1 MGNMKKTI
9 AAVAAFAAT
18 LVVVL
23 LVRAHFSDPVQK
35 RTRFIMDTYCT
46 IQAPGGSEVIPAIN
60 RALDRMTELDNKFSI
75 FNKKSP
81 VYAFNEYNTPITD
94 PEIVKITKDMIYAAE
109 KSEGLLDLT
118 IVPLEE
124 VWGFYTGGTPHLPRP
139 EEIKEAMKKVNYRNI
154 IIKEGKV
161 TKKYPWV
168 KIDFG
173 TIAKGYAV
181 EEAGIVLIN
190 NGIKSA
196 LIDGGG
202 NIEAIGR
209 YKGKPWKV
217 GIKNPRGEGVIG
229 VLDAENLA
237 ITTAGDYERYFEKDG
252 VIYHHI
258 MDPYTGYPGKKMISV
273 TVVSPSSLT
282 ADTWDTALF
291 LLGKEKALKLASELN
306 GVECI
311 LVTPD
316 GKITYSKGLEKYL
329 KQDYK

>member
-1 MGNMKKTI
+1 M
-9 AAVAAFAAT
+9 
-18 LVVVL
+18 
-23 LVRAHFSDPVQK
+23 QK

-60 RALDRMTELDNKFSI
+60 KALDRMTEIDNKFSI

-81 VYAFNEYNTPITD
+81 VYDFNENNVPIAD
-94 PEIVKITKDMIYAAE
+94 PEIVKLTAIMLEAAV
-109 KSEGLLDLT
+109 KSGGMLDLT
-118 IVPLEE
+118 IVPLES

-154 IIKEGKV
+154 EISDGRV
-161 TKKYPWV
+161 VKKYPWV

-181 EEAGIVLIN
+181 EEAGKVLKE
-190 NGIKSA
+190 NGVKSA

-209 YKGKPWKV
+209 FKGKPWKV
-217 GIKNPRGEGVIG
+217 GIKNPRGSGVIG

-258 MDPYTGYPGKKMISV
+258 MDPNTGYPGKNMISV
-273 TVVSPSSLT
+273 TVISPSSLT

-291 LLGKEKALKLASELN
+291 LLGKDKALKLAAELN

-316 GKITYSKGLEKYL
+316 GKITYSKGLDKYL

>member
-1 MGNMKKTI
+1 MKKKI
-9 AAVAAFAAT
+9 FSALAAFAVT
-18 LVVVL
+18 LLIVL
-23 LVRAHFSDPVQK
+23 WFTGHSDHVQK

-46 IQAPGGSEVIPAIN
+46 IQVPGGSEVIPAIN
-60 RALDRMTELDNKFSI
+60 KALDRMTEIDNKFSI

-94 PEIVKITKDMIYAAE
+94 PEIVKITKDMLYAAE
-109 KSEGLLDLT
+109 KSSGMLDLT
-118 IVPLEE
+118 IVPLES
-124 VWGFYTGGTPHLPRP
+124 VWGFYTGGTPHIPAP
-139 EEIKEAMKKVNYRNI
+139 EEIKAAMKKVNYRNI
-154 IIKEGKV
+154 VIKDGRV
-161 TKKYPWV
+161 TKTYDWV
-168 KIDFG
+168 KLDFG

-181 EEAGIVLIN
+181 EEAGIVLVN

-202 NIEAIGR
+202 NIEAIGKFR
-209 YKGKPWKV
+209 GKPWKV
-217 GIKNPRGEGVIG
+217 GIKNPRGSGVIG

-258 MDPYTGYPGKKMISV
+258 MDPYTGYPGKNMISV
-273 TVVSPSSLT
+273 TVISPSSLT

-291 LLGKEKALKLASELN
+291 LLGKDRALKLASELK

-316 GKITYSKGLEKYL
+316 GKITYSKGLDKYL